1 MRLGG
6 DFFDLEGWAFV
17 MSHLYACNDND
28 APGHAFQ
35 GSHLCHDGER
45 TGAFCRCMF
54 CMVWESITD
63 NNQRG
68 VCQDLAK
75 QRMKGSTDGQDS
87 IDNGVFC
94 PSKVDTRCTTW
105 VGKTRPS
112 ARSDVLAHFR
122 KIHDERAA
130 DDKRANRLGR
140 CHFPSCRQE
149 LFTVSVLKDCLS
161 IANVRLLMKHMNSPH
176 KMALGTP

>member
-63 NNQRG
+63 NSQRG

-105 VGKTRPS
+105 VVTCLPTFARSTMSVLLMIS
-112 ARSDVLAHFR
+112 ARTDSVAAIFRLVVKSCSLFPFSRIVLASR
-122 KIHDERAA
+122 TSGS
-130 DDKRANRLGR
+130 L
-140 CHFPSCRQE
+140 
-149 LFTVSVLKDCLS
+149 
-161 IANVRLLMKHMNSPH
+161 
-176 KMALGTP
+176 

>member
-6 DFFDLEGWAFV
+6 GFFDLEGWAFV

-63 NNQRG
+63 N
-68 VCQDLAK
+68 
-75 QRMKGSTDGQDS
+75 SQDS